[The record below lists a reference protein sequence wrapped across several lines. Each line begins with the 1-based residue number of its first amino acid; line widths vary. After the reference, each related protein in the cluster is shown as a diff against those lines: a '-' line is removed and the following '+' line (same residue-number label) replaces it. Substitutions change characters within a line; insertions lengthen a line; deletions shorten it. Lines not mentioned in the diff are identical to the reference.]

1 MALTAQVGA
10 VCLVYFHLVYN
21 YLIYEIMKRN
31 PKSKTGIWPPQ
42 S

>member
-10 VCLVYFHLVYN
+10 VGLVNFYLVYN
-21 YLIYEIMKRN
+21 DLIYEIMKRN
-31 PKSKTGIWPPQ
+31 PKSKTEVWPPQ